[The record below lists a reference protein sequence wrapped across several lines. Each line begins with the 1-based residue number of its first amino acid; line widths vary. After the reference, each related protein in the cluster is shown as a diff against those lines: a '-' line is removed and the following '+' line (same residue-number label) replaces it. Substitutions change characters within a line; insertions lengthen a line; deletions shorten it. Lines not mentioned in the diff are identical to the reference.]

1 MTNTGNGIIIEEN
14 ILRVALVPRVST
26 DEQVRKGDSLDAQED
41 ALIKYANENNMK
53 IVKIYRDEGHS
64 ARKPVLK
71 RPVML
76 ELLED
81 VRQGKVDRILVT
93 KLDRWFRNVEQY
105 YAVQPILDKYNVA
118 WQAILENYET
128 ATADGRFKVNIMLSV
143 AENESDRTSERIKFV
158 FDAKLANKEVFF
170 KLPFGYTTQEID
182 GVKRAVKDPE
192 TQHIVEDFFQLAQA
206 TSIRW
211 AAEEMNRKYDRV
223 HPYKFWWGI
232 TKRELYT
239 GTYKGIEDFAPAYIT
254 KQEFEDLN
262 NKRKVIKKTQD
273 NRVYIFT
280 GLLSCPKCGRR
291 LAGKYVTSSSKQEYM
306 YYRCAAKL
314 SGTCDF
320 TIATEKHIE
329 KYLLKNIRSE
339 MEQFVLSAEAEPK
352 EEKKGKPKKSET
364 EKLQERLRRLNVAF
378 FAGNMDDEEYAE
390 QTQTLKAQIAK
401 AQAEEVKAE
410 KPVDTEAVKA
420 FLATDF
426 EGLYETLTKEE
437 RRTLWRSVVDEIV
450 LDGTEPVGIKFKA

>member
-1 MTNTGNGIIIEEN
+1 MANIEVN
-14 ILRVALVPRVST
+14 VLRVALVPRVST

-41 ALIKYANENNMK
+41 ALVEYANNNNMK
-53 IVKIYRDEGHS
+53 IVGIYRDEGHS

-81 VRQGKVDRILVT
+81 VKAGKIDRILVT

-105 YAVQPILDKYNVA
+105 YVVQRILDKHDVA

-158 FDAKLANKEVFF
+158 FGSKLANKEVFF
-170 KLPFGYTTQEID
+170 NLPFGYTTEEID
-182 GVKRAVKDPE
+182 GVNRAVKDPE
-192 TQHIVEDFFQLAQA
+192 TQHIVEDFFKRARA
-206 TSIRW
+206 TSIRR
-211 AAEEMNRKYDRV
+211 AAEEMNAKYDRA
-223 HPYKFWWGI
+223 HPYKFWWEI

-254 KQEFEDLN
+254 QEEFEELN
-262 NKRKVIKKTQD
+262 NKNKTIKKTKQ

-280 GLLSCPKCGRR
+280 GLLSCPNCGRR
-291 LAGKYVTSSSKQEYM
+291 LGGKYCTSGSSYRTEYM
-306 YYRCAAKL
+306 YYRCSGKL
-314 SGTCDF
+314 SGICDF
-320 TIATEKHIE
+320 KIVTEKNIE
-329 KYLLKNIRSE
+329 KYLLENVRSE
-339 MEQFVLSAEAEPK
+339 MEKFILSAEVEPK
-352 EEKKGKPKKSET
+352 DEKKGKQKKSEV
-364 EKLQERLRRLNVAF
+364 EKLNERLRRTNVAY
-378 FAGNMDDEEYAE
+378 FAGNMTDEEYAE
-390 QTQTLKAQIAK
+390 QTKDLKGQIAK

-426 EGLYETLTKEE
+426 ESVYETLTKEE
-437 RRTLWRSVVDEIV
+437 RRTLWRSVIDEIV

>member
-1 MTNTGNGIIIEEN
+1 MSKTEDN

-26 DEQVRKGDSLDAQED
+26 DEQVQKGDSLDAQED
-41 ALIKYANENNMK
+41 ALVSFATKNNMK

-71 RPVML
+71 RPIML

-81 VRQGKVDRILVT
+81 VKAGKIDRILVT

-105 YAVQPILDKYNVA
+105 YAVQSILDKHNVA
-118 WQAILENYET
+118 WQTILENYET

-158 FDAKLANKEVFF
+158 FAAKLARKEVFF
-170 KLPFGYTTQEID
+170 NLPFGYTTKEID
-182 GVKRAVKDPE
+182 GVNRAVKDPE
-192 TQHIVEDFFQLAQA
+192 TQHIVEDFFQRAQA
-206 TSIRW
+206 TSIRQ
-211 AAEEMNRKYDRV
+211 ASEEMNRKYDLV

-254 KQEFEDLN
+254 KEEFEDLN
-262 NKRKVIKKTQD
+262 NKNKTIRKTK
-273 NRVYIFT
+273 NRVYIFS
-280 GLLSCPKCGRR
+280 GLLKCPKCGRR
-291 LAGKYVTSSSKQEYM
+291 LSGKYSTSSTGLDYL
-306 YYRCAAKL
+306 YYRCAGKL
-314 SGTCDF
+314 SGICDF
-320 TIATEKHIE
+320 TIVTEINIE
-329 KYLLKNIRSE
+329 KYLLENVRSE
-339 MEQFVLSAEAEPK
+339 MEQYVLSAEAAPK
-352 EEKKGKPKKSET
+352 EEKKVKPKKSEV
-364 EKLQERLRRLNVAF
+364 EKLQEKLRRTNVAF
-378 FAGNMDDEEYAE
+378 FAGNMTDEEYAE
-390 QTQTLKAQIAK
+390 QTNDLKAQIAK
-401 AQAEEVKAE
+401 AQAAEAKKE

>member
-1 MTNTGNGIIIEEN
+1 MTNIEDN

-26 DEQVRKGDSLDAQED
+26 DEQVQKGDSLDAQED
-41 ALIKYANENNMK
+41 ALVAFAKENNMK
-53 IVKIYRDEGHS
+53 IVGIYRDEGHS

-76 ELLED
+76 QLLED
-81 VRQGKVDRILVT
+81 VKAGKIDRILVT

-105 YAVQPILDKYNVA
+105 YAVQRILDKYNVA
-118 WQAILENYET
+118 WQTILENYET

-158 FDAKLANKEVFF
+158 FAAKLAKKEVFF
-170 KLPFGYTTQEID
+170 NLPRGYTTEEID
-182 GVKRAVKDPE
+182 GVRRAVKDPE
-192 TQHIVEDFFQLAQA
+192 TQHIVEDFFRMAMA
-206 TSIRW
+206 TSIRR
-211 AAEEMNRKYDRV
+211 AAEEVNAKYDLV
-223 HPYKFWWGI
+223 HPYKYWWEMS
-232 TKRELYT
+232 KREIYT

-254 KQEFEDLN
+254 KEEFEELN
-262 NKRKVIKKTQD
+262 NKNKTIKKTQK

-280 GLLSCPKCGRR
+280 GLLNCPNCGRR
-291 LAGKYVTSSSKQEYM
+291 LGGKYTTSRNGDEYM
-306 YYRCAAKL
+306 YYRCIRKL
-314 SGTCDF
+314 AGTCDF
-320 TIATEKHIE
+320 KIISERTLE
-329 KYLLKNIRSE
+329 KYLLKNVRSE
-339 MEQFVLSAEAEPK
+339 MEKYILSAEATPK
-352 EEKKGKPKKSET
+352 EEKKGKPKKSEV
-364 EKLQERLRRLNVAF
+364 EKLNERLRRLNVAF

-390 QTQTLKAQIAK
+390 QTKAIKVQIAN

-426 EGLYETLTKEE
+426 ESLYETLTKEE
-437 RRTLWRSVVDEIV
+437 RRTLWRSVIDEIE